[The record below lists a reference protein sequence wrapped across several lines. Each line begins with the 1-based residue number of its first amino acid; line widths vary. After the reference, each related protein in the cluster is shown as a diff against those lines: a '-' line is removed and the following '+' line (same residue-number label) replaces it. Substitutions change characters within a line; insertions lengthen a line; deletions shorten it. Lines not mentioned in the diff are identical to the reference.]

1 MARPWDP
8 DVEVTPE
15 LARRLVDEQFPVLA
29 PARVEP
35 LAVGWDNAAFLVDD
49 AWVLRLPRR
58 RLGALCMEAELRWLP
73 ALAPQMTVPVSA
85 STFVGHPTS
94 DYPYPFGAYRRIE
107 GETGCRATAGVACAR
122 DVGRFLRRLHEV
134 PAPAEAPADT
144 LRRAEMTRGLLR
156 VTEPSRRLASR
167 GIDLVPILRR
177 MEALA
182 HAPAW
187 SGPPRWVHGDLY
199 ARHVIVDPAGRLAGV
214 IDWGDVHAGDPALDL
229 SIAFSLFSG
238 EARAT
243 LLDACGGTDS
253 DTLDRARFRALSYGI
268 YLLDYGLESGDE
280 ALAVAGTRALERAG
294 GTS

>member
-8 DVEVTPE
+8 DVDVTPE
-15 LARRLVDEQFPVLA
+15 LARRLVDEQFPALA

-58 RLGALCMEAELRWLP
+58 RLGATCMDAELRWLP
-73 ALAPQMTVPVSA
+73 TLASQMTVPVSA
-85 STFVGHPTS
+85 STFVGHPTP

-107 GETGCRATAGVACAR
+107 GETGCRAPAGVACAH
-122 DVGRFLRRLHEV
+122 DVGRFLRRLHGI
-134 PAPAEAPADT
+134 PAPADAPGD
-144 LRRAEMTRGLLR
+144 LLGRAEMARGLLR
-156 VTEPSRRLASR
+156 VAEPSRRLASR
-167 GIDLVPILRR
+167 GNDLAPVRGR

-182 HAPAW
+182 RAPAW
-187 SGPPRWVHGDLY
+187 RGPRCWVHGDLY
-199 ARHVIVDPAGRLAGV
+199 ARHLIVHPAGRLAGV

-229 SIAFSLFSG
+229 SIAFSRFSG

-243 LLDACGGTDS
+243 LLDAYGGTDP

-280 ALAVAGTRALERAG
+280 ALAAAGARALELAAG
-294 GTS
+294 AS